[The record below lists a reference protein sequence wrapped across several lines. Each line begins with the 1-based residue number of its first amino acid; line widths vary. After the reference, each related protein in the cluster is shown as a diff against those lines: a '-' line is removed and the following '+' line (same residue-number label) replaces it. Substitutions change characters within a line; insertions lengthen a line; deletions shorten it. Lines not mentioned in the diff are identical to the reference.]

1 MKFLLSIF
9 IALVLGLTVN
19 LERGFTSSHHDS
31 ESAQENGTGHCVY
44 KADNPFADTYQACRT
59 NITAD
64 ACMGLAEEGDGM
76 VTILDPEYGEG
87 DCQEKHLSDLA
98 NEGVGKKSITKVKEN
113 HKACKLVVC
122 LQQAIGWNRRKK
134 LSKSIPNG

>member
-1 MKFLLSIF
+1 MKVLLSIF

-19 LERGFTSSHHDS
+19 LEQGFTSSHHDS

-87 DCQEKHLSDLA
+87 DCPRETSVGSCERGGWEEVYY
-98 NEGVGKKSITKVKEN
+98 EGQGEP
-113 HKACKLVVC
+113 
-122 LQQAIGWNRRKK
+122 QGMQIGCMFAAGDW
-134 LSKSIPNG
+134 LEP

>member
-19 LERGFTSSHHDS
+19 LEQGFTSSHHDS

-59 NITAD
+59 NITAN

-87 DCQEKHLSDLA
+87 DCPRETSVGSCERGGWEEVYY
-98 NEGVGKKSITKVKEN
+98 EGQGEP
-113 HKACKLVVC
+113 
-122 LQQAIGWNRRKK
+122 QGMQIGCMFAAGDW
-134 LSKSIPNG
+134 LEP